1 VNRSLKLAGPLLAA
15 LAIAACNAGG
25 SSNMPATAG
34 GPTAAG
40 AARQQPMGQAR
51 HACSGSRTNGRMQ
64 CDVLV
69 QVEPAGMTPLYPGW
83 KPADFKAA
91 YNLPITKGAGS
102 VIAIVDAYDNPN
114 VASDLATYRT
124 AYGLGKADFTK
135 YNQRG
140 EQKNYP
146 NPDSGWGVEIDLDVQ
161 MVSASCPLCKIIL
174 IEADDNYT
182 NNLYAAVAEAVKLG
196 AKVVSNSYGGGGGY
210 SSYND
215 FNTPGIVYLA
225 SSGDSGYGMQ
235 DPADYSNVVS
245 VGGTVLAQSG
255 STYSETVWHFTG
267 GGCSV
272 ITKPKW
278 QKDPSCS
285 KRTGNEVAAVAQSVS
300 LYDTYPTGGWGT
312 VAGTSVSSP
321 LLAGVYGLAAN
332 FKKVSKGGS
341 HFWTMTKK
349 QRKKSLHYIS
359 VGSNG
364 ACGGSYLCT
373 AGTNQF
379 GTYSGPVGWGT
390 PNGIKAF

>member
-34 GPTAAG
+34 GSTAAG
-40 AARQQPMGQAR
+40 AVRQQPMTQAR

-64 CDVLV
+64 CDVLIEA
-69 QVEPAGMTPLYPGW
+69 EPAGISPLYPGW
-83 KPADFKAA
+83 KPADFQKA
-91 YNLPITKGAGS
+91 YNLPITKGKGS

-140 EQKNYP
+140 QTKNYP
-146 NPDSGWGVEIDLDVQ
+146 KADQGWGVEIDLDVE

-182 NNLYAAVAEAVKLG
+182 NNLYAAVAEGVTLG

-210 SSYND
+210 SSYGD
-215 FNTPGIVYLA
+215 FDTPGIVYMA
-225 SSGDSGYGMQ
+225 SSGDGGYGMQ
-235 DPADYSNVVS
+235 DPADIENVNS
-245 VGGTVLAQSG
+245 IGGTVLALNG
-255 STYSETVWHFTG
+255 SKYSETVWHFTG

-272 ITKPKW
+272 VTKPKW

-285 KRTGNEVAAVAQSVS
+285 KRTGNEVAAVASGVS
-300 LYDTYPTGGWGT
+300 LYDSYPTGGWGT
-312 VAGTSVSSP
+312 VGGTSVSSP
-321 LLAGVYGLAAN
+321 LLAGVYGLAAD
-332 FKKVSKGGS
+332 FSKVSKGGS
-341 HFWTMTKK
+341 HFWTMSKK
-349 QRKKSLHYIS
+349 ARKKELHYIS
-359 VGSNG
+359 SGNNG
-364 ACGGSYLCT
+364 TCGGSYLCT
-373 AGTNQF
+373 AGTKQF
-379 GTYSGPVGWGT
+379 GTYSGPVGWGS